1 MDLVTVNGRFRI
13 TGIVGR
19 GNMGEVHRAENL
31 QAASDSPHREVA
43 VKTVLRGRTGVA
55 IDASGSGKEID
66 RFRREVRIMR
76 MLSQGHPNLTRLI
89 DGGVDDQPGGSGLP
103 YLAMELLDGHPLA
116 DLIDEEPQ
124 LPVSWVAAIGAQ
136 IAAGLAAAHTAG
148 VVHRDLKPANV
159 MLTRDGTVK
168 ILDFGM
174 GSIVDD
180 PDQTRLTSTGVSV
193 GTARYMA
200 PEQFRAEH
208 VTALA
213 DLYAL
218 GCILYELLI
227 GQPPFSARTPYELSE
242 QHQHARPPLLTLV
255 RPDLPAELVRLVD
268 RLLEK
273 DAELRPENA
282 ALLRDVLVPLAF
294 APDDTAALLAPHWQV
309 MDPVA
314 RLRALLPERTPAAP
328 APVPRREPRLPETM
342 DVFGIHADLIS
353 EYESFTKSA
362 TVIRDARIAGFVED
376 DMAAKSQWPDPWLSL
391 NPFFADGGKVTDLVR
406 DGILHPKCA
415 EIFQAGKKESSRRP
429 DGRPLTFHL
438 HQRQAIEAAQ
448 AGDSYVLTTGTG
460 SGKSLSYIVPIV
472 NHVLKE
478 RQAGGAGGRVRAIVV
493 YPMNALANS
502 QLMELEKYLRHGFGA
517 GNEPVT
523 FARYTGQESDEQRR
537 ELRKNPRTSC

>member
-1 MDLVTVNGRFRI
+1 MSLETVDARFRI

-19 GNMGEVHRAENL
+19 GNMGEVHRAEDL
-31 QAASDSPHREVA
+31 RAAPDSPHREVA
-43 VKTVLRGRTGVA
+43 VKTVLRSRTGIAV
-55 IDASGSGKEID
+55 DTSGSTREFD

-89 DGGVDDQPGGSGLP
+89 DGGVDGTPGGSGLP

-136 IAAGLAAAHTAG
+136 IAAGLTAAHTAG

-208 VTALA
+208 VSGLA

-218 GCILYELLI
+218 GCILYELLV

-242 QHQHARPPLLTLV
+242 QHQHSQPPLLTLV
-255 RPDLPAELVRLVD
+255 RPDLPVELVRLVD

-273 DAELRPENA
+273 KAELRPENA
-282 ALLRDVLVPLAF
+282 ALLHDVLVPLAQ
-294 APDDTAALLAPHWQV
+294 AADDTAALLAPHWV
-309 MDPVA
+309 AMDPVA
-314 RLRALLPERTPAAP
+314 RLRTLLPERTPAAP
-328 APVPRREPRLPETM
+328 VPVPRREPRLPETM
-342 DVFGIHADLIS
+342 DVFGIHADLIN
-353 EYESFTKSA
+353 EYESFTKRPEDSLGKEARKLFAGVGGTLRIITAQRSPVGAPRTLLLARLEDLRALRVQQSFLDEPLHGGSQRRPATASRCSRWRSA
-362 TVIRDARIAGFVED
+362 VHPADKLRDAGAHADPAGRPVE
-376 DMAAKSQWPDPWLSL
+376 PDPSGRGPAVPPCCTCGPAGRSRPAHRGSTARRWRAHAQFL
-391 NPFFADGGKVTDLVR
+391 PQLVR
-406 DGILHPKCA
+406 AHGGIGEVA
-415 EIFQAGKKESSRRP
+415 DREARRP
-429 DGRPLTFHL
+429 GGCRRRSGR
-438 HQRQAIEAAQ
+438 A
-448 AGDSYVLTTGTG
+448 STT
-460 SGKSLSYIVPIV
+460 P
-472 NHVLKE
+472 
-478 RQAGGAGGRVRAIVV
+478 
-493 YPMNALANS
+493 
-502 QLMELEKYLRHGFGA
+502 
-517 GNEPVT
+517 
-523 FARYTGQESDEQRR
+523 
-537 ELRKNPRTSC
+537 